1 MTIPMRFLSKM
12 GIYKFQIQQVSI
24 IVRLVDCDALVATGL
39 LELRSV
45 IGTSSAVGLTLKYNP
60 NYDEPAMLQ
69 FCVRNH
75 CLVLQLYHLDSIPQC
90 LKDFLADPEICF
102 VGNGGLRSGLSD
114 LNSHYEIEC
123 KSGIEASELAAK
135 ILKKPNLLGVGLARL
150 ADEVGIPRVE
160 SPSLGSF
167 DWGAKVFS
175 DEQINYAIQ
184 DAYACSLIGSK
195 LLGML

>member
-1 MTIPMRFLSKM
+1 M
-12 GIYKFQIQQVSI
+12 
-24 IVRLVDCDALVATGL
+24 
-39 LELRSV
+39 LRSAPPS
-45 IGTSSAVGLTLKYNP
+45 TATARHRRHLFSTLQCCWTDLKYKP

-90 LKDFLADPEICF
+90 LKDFLGDPEICF

-123 KSGIEASELAAK
+123 KSGIEVSELAAK

-175 DEQINYAIQ
+175 DEQIKYAIQ
-184 DAYACSLIGSK
+184 DVYACSLIGSM